1 MKEGLKKPTGIPEDT
16 MRKYFGQLVLA
27 LEYCHNELKI
37 IHRDIKPDN
46 LLLDENDNIKLS
58 DFGVSQFTP

>member
-1 MKEGLKKPTGIPEDT
+1 

-27 LEYCHNELKI
+27 LEYCHNELGI